1 MYWGVAHT
9 DSELVFLELA
19 SDGGRRSLANES
31 ASLGSTSGASL
42 ASTTFESP
50 RSVSKPG
57 LGIARLLHL
66 SESPRAHSLHCP
78 SPLRQSALT
87 EGCPRDIVDYEA
99 PIAHQSAR
107 ASAPPLHVEFSI
119 AGTDQEAG

>member
-1 MYWGVAHT
+1 
-9 DSELVFLELA
+9 VFLDLA

-42 ASTTFESP
+42 ASTTFEST
-50 RSVSKPG
+50 RSVSKSG

-66 SESPRAHSLHCP
+66 SESSRTHSLQCP
-78 SPLRQSALT
+78 SLLRQSALT
-87 EGCPRDIVDYEA
+87 ESCPRDIVDYEA

-107 ASAPPLHVEFSI
+107 ASSPPLHVEFSI

>member
-1 MYWGVAHT
+1 MYWGVADT
-9 DSELVFLELA
+9 DSDVVLLELA
-19 SDGGRRSLANES
+19 SDGGRRSLADES

-42 ASTTFESP
+42 ASTTFEST

-57 LGIARLLHL
+57 LGIAPLLHL
-66 SESPRAHSLHCP
+66 SESSRTHSLQCP

-87 EGCPRDIVDYEA
+87 GSCPRDIVDYKA

-107 ASAPPLHVEFSI
+107 ASSPPLHAEFSI